1 MSREHASREQ
11 TSRELKSREHD
22 IELLL
27 EALRLEREAV
37 ARYVAHSGRTADPRL
52 FAYWESLR
60 RNEADHRDRLMLE
73 LRRLGVEPPDDHE

>member
-1 MSREHASREQ
+1 MSREHAGRGQ
-11 TSRELKSREHD
+11 TSREHD

-37 ARYVAHSGRTADPRL
+37 ARYVAHSGGTADPRL